1 MTQAPNAE
9 SAATTD
15 PDALAT
21 LVGHME
27 DMRTVM
33 VTTVTAD
40 GSLTSR
46 PMTVQEVEENG
57 DLWFIGSQ
65 SSDMVG
71 EIRADDRVNVAF
83 SSSSDFVSL
92 YGHARITSDMEKV
105 RELWDRPT
113 DAWFEQGPDDPDV
126 ALVHVA
132 ADSAQYW
139 DTPGQVATLVAML
152 KSSVTDDGNPDIGD
166 TRELDL

>member
-1 MTQAPNAE
+1 MIDSDQTDTTSQAE
-9 SAATTD
+9 
-15 PDALAT
+15 ALEA
-21 LVGHME
+21 LVGHMD

-46 PMTVQEVEENG
+46 PMTVQEVEANG
-57 DLWFIGSQ
+57 DLWFIGSKT
-65 SSDMVG
+65 SDMVG

-83 SSSSDFVSL
+83 ASSSDFVSL
-92 YGHARITSDMEKV
+92 AGRARVTQDLDKIRD
-105 RELWDRPT
+105 LWDRPT
-113 DAWFEQGPDDPDV
+113 DAWFEGGPEDPDV

-132 ADSAQYW
+132 GSSAQYW

-152 KSSVTDDGNPDIGD
+152 RSSVTDDGNPDIGD
-166 TRELDL
+166 SREVEL